1 LCIAALLY
9 FGSGSVRSIHE
20 KSWSA
25 LLASSC
31 VASRSSDSVSY
42 TTGGGGSPLLTKVAL
57 LASAGLTPKGLG
69 LVTLN
74 DLKTLYTNPQV
85 KTQNIPQTASR

>member
-1 LCIAALLY
+1 MHVAGLTLY
-9 FGSGSVRSIHE
+9 LPSFP
-20 KSWSA
+20 
-25 LLASSC
+25 
-31 VASRSSDSVSY
+31 DSVLY